1 MLYASEGDP
10 VWLPQGTILY
20 TCKEGHDTV
29 FSGTRIRYLD
39 DPQRGI
45 LLEKHPAKYNMRKV
59 YLSSGTWWV
68 DESEIKYLVG
78 DKIVD

>member
-1 MLYASEGDP
+1 MIFAQEGDP

-20 TCKEGHDTV
+20 TCKESHDRV
-29 FSGTRIRYLD
+29 FDGTRIKYLE

-59 YLSSGTWWV
+59 YLTSGTWWV
-68 DESEIKYLVG
+68 DESEIKHLVG
-78 DKIVD
+78 DKNAD

>member
-1 MLYASEGDP
+1 MIFAQEGDP

-20 TCKEGHDTV
+20 TCKESHDMV
-29 FSGTRIRYLD
+29 FDGTRMKYLE

-59 YLSSGTWWV
+59 YLTSGTWWV
-68 DESEIKYLVG
+68 DESEIKHLVG
-78 DKIVD
+78 DKNAD

>member
-1 MLYASEGDP
+1 MIFAQEGDP

-20 TCKEGHDTV
+20 REDGDLTARNTMK
-29 FSGTRIRYLD
+29 YLE

-59 YLSSGTWWV
+59 YLTSGTWWV
-68 DESEIKYLVG
+68 DESEIKHLVG
-78 DKIVD
+78 DKNAD

>member
-10 VWLPQGTILY
+10 VWLPQGTMLY
-20 TCKEGHDTV
+20 KEEDSLYDTLV
-29 FSGTRIRYLD
+29 KYLE

-45 LLEKHPAKYNMRKV
+45 LLEKHPDKYNMRKV